1 MADGS
6 RMAGLR
12 SSSLQE
18 STSRRKRKRSRV
30 RRYSSS
36 TYELDVP
43 ASPAAPP
50 VTAEDDTE
58 TATEHNGV
66 IEKPLKASKK
76 SKRNSLEPKMTEDSL
91 PVQAHHHHHHHNNN
105 NNHHNHHSNHSPPPH
120 HHSSPPHS
128 YHPHPHHPRHHPQ
141 GPSDG
146 ESAGTDTPRSLS
158 PDQLDSSYGSSGLTP
173 PLPPSAFSSPSS
185 SLLESPDSLS
195 SLDRSVQR
203 IQQQQ
208 ALSEASRVNLIK
220 LSQIRSAFT
229 GSSSRPHH
237 PHHHKGSSSSK
248 HSVGHLLALK
258 TAATTTTSPLLT
270 PVKSEVM
277 MDNEM
282 NGDVKKEEDNNN
294 DSTSSGSE
302 AATAGRK
309 RGEVDGEEEGE
320 DGVRSSKVMKVKDE
334 PMDTSSYSPADSP
347 EEPVKV
353 VQTEPVDLSTS
364 RRPLNDNNAME
375 VHQGLDLRV
384 GKKDPDEQG
393 QAVESVNKIGSAALL
408 PLRRIQEAS
417 EQFKYRDGTPA
428 SPKHHLNHH
437 PAHHP
442 HHNHPSPP
450 PVPQPAHD
458 SPHSLSSL
466 QLKALEWSEQKQRR
480 RVHRCDFEGC
490 NKVYTK
496 SSHLKAHRRTHTGE
510 KPYICT
516 WDGCTW
522 RFARSDELTRHFRK
536 HTGDKP
542 FKCTVC
548 DRAFSRSDH
557 LSLHMK
563 RH

>member
-1 MADGS
+1 
-6 RMAGLR
+6 
-12 SSSLQE
+12 
-18 STSRRKRKRSRV
+18 
-30 RRYSSS
+30 
-36 TYELDVP
+36 
-43 ASPAAPP
+43 
-50 VTAEDDTE
+50 
-58 TATEHNGV
+58 
-66 IEKPLKASKK
+66 
-76 SKRNSLEPKMTEDSL
+76 MTEDSL
-91 PVQAHHHHHHHNNN
+91 PVQAHHHHQHHSPP
-105 NNHHNHHSNHSPPPH
+105 HHNHHPHQQSPPHTYHHHHHSPRHPPH
-120 HHSSPPHS
+120 HPA
-128 YHPHPHHPRHHPQ
+128 

-158 PDQLDSSYGSSGLTP
+158 PDHLDSSYGSSGLTP

-185 SLLESPDSLS
+185 SLLESADSLS

-229 GSSSRPHH
+229 SRHH
-237 PHHHKGSSSSK
+237 LKGSSSK
-248 HSVGHLLALK
+248 QGVGHVLSLHTPPQAVTGQAL
-258 TAATTTTSPLLT
+258 
-270 PVKSEVM
+270 SE
-277 MDNEM
+277 
-282 NGDVKKEEDNNN
+282 G
-294 DSTSSGSE
+294 
-302 AATAGRK
+302 
-309 RGEVDGEEEGE
+309 GEVDIKKENNDDTQAAKMGEVEGE
-320 DGVRSSKVMKVKDE
+320 GDGVKEVKVKEE

-347 EEPVKV
+347 QEPVKI

-364 RRPLNDNNAME
+364 RRLLKDNKAME

-384 GKKDPDEQG
+384 GKKEPEDPSL
-393 QAVESVNKIGSAALL
+393 AVESVNKIGSAALL

-417 EQFKYRDGTPA
+417 EQFKYREGTS
-428 SPKHHLNHH
+428 SPKHQLNHQL
-437 PAHHP
+437 AHH
-442 HHNHPSPP
+442 HHNHSSPP
-450 PVPQPAHD
+450 PLIHIGHD
-458 SPHSLSSL
+458 TYTMGPL
-466 QLKALEWSEQKQRR
+466 QVKTLESYDQKQRR

-557 LSLHMK
+557 LSLQDRK
-563 RH
+563 SVV